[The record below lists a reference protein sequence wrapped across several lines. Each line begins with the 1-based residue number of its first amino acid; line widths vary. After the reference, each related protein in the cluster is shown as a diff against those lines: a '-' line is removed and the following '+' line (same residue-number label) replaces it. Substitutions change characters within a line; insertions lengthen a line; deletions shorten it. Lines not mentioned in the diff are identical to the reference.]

1 MTEYLIII
9 IGVPKDRVKGYYLSE
24 NNNNFF
30 TDLVFLTNI
39 QINTLG
45 SWIYATMKKDSS
57 HRLCHN

>member
-9 IGVPKDRVKGYYLSE
+9 IGVPKDRVKGCYLSE

-45 SWIYATMKKDSS
+45 SWI
-57 HRLCHN
+57 